1 MFSKYMKTVDIRLLF
16 QNARFVLFINIV
28 LGLLLV
34 PATVV
39 LLRDVISTIAPSGE
53 EVARTGKKAPPAV
66 TRNLQDYAAI
76 LRNNPFGFPAGEL
89 KPISPLSGPSSASQ
103 ADLTLIATVAG
114 SRSVSYAIFAD
125 KTGAQDVFRVG
136 QQVYG
141 LGTLGRVEKDRVF
154 INAKG
159 KDIELPLAEITPVRE
174 IRAAEANPAAFGK
187 KTGESSYHIDQQK
200 VQQAIDRP
208 AQIMT
213 DARFV
218 PNFINGRQ
226 QGFELREVKPGG
238 IYSSLGLQNGDVL
251 LRINEFTISNP
262 ESALQAFTAL
272 KGIDRAQLDIIR
284 GGSRMTM
291 TYQIR

>member
-1 MFSKYMKTVDIRLLF
+1 
-16 QNARFVLFINIV
+16 
-28 LGLLLV
+28 
-34 PATVV
+34 
-39 LLRDVISTIAPSGE
+39 
-53 EVARTGKKAPPAV
+53 
-66 TRNLQDYAAI
+66 
-76 LRNNPFGFPAGEL
+76 
-89 KPISPLSGPSSASQ
+89 
-103 ADLTLIATVAG
+103 
-114 SRSVSYAIFAD
+114 
-125 KTGAQDVFRVG
+125 
-136 QQVYG
+136 
-141 LGTLGRVEKDRVF
+141 
-154 INAKG
+154 
-159 KDIELPLAEITPVRE
+159 
-174 IRAAEANPAAFGK
+174 
-187 KTGESSYHIDQQK
+187 
-200 VQQAIDRP
+200 
-208 AQIMT
+208 MT